1 MHRSVRGIR
10 LGTCCVVFGSFQQ
23 SERTCG
29 LRNRIRIVLPIGDR
43 ERSLFDR
50 RTLCGCQSKI
60 AVHDAALQA
69 LAGIGCEVKKD
80 TADLIEGKRPNKV
93 GLAVGSGGEKLFV
106 TIKDAGNGRTE
117 FKVTTKKTL
126 LGIAGQKR
134 WNDEVAAKIVEIVK

>member
-1 MHRSVRGIR
+1 MK
-10 LGTCCVVFGSFQQ
+10 
-23 SERTCG
+23 
-29 LRNRIRIVLPIGDR
+29 LRPTWFSLSLWLAVL
-43 ERSLFDR
+43 SLPLAALAADKGAEAADDKDGKKNV
-50 RTLCGCQSKI
+50 TTAVLTATPL

-106 TIKDAGNGRTE
+106 AIKDLGNGQTE
-117 FKVTTKKTL
+117 LKVTTKKTL

-134 WNDEVAAKIVEIVK
+134 WNDEVAAKIAEKVK